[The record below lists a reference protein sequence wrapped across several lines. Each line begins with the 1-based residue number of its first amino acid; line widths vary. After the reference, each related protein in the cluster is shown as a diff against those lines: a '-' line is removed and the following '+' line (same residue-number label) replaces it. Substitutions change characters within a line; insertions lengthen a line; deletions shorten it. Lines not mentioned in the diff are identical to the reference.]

1 MSYIAQLS
9 AFILQYFKVSCITI
23 SISFSFEPY
32 DYNVE
37 NIYTYYIVPTI
48 INALSMY
55 VISLLCNIRLGV
67 GTLIMATSSAI
78 NKKITLQ
85 STSATNVASV
95 AFAI

>member
-1 MSYIAQLS
+1 MVYVS
-9 AFILQYFKVSCITI
+9 ASSITI
-23 SISFSFEPY
+23 TIVRIS
-32 DYNVE
+32 
-37 NIYTYYIVPTI
+37 YTYYIVPTI

-55 VISLLCNIRLGV
+55 VISLLCNTRLGV
-67 GTLIMATSSAI
+67 GTLIIATSSVI

>member
-1 MSYIAQLS
+1 MLYVS
-9 AFILQYFKVSCITI
+9 AVSITI
-23 SISFSFEPY
+23 TMLRISC
-32 DYNVE
+32 
-37 NIYTYYIVPTI
+37 TYYIVPTI

-55 VISLLCNIRLGV
+55 VISLLCNTRLGV
-67 GTLIMATSSAI
+67 GTLIIATSSAI